1 MKLISFCLLWPNPKD
16 CFTCLTKHVMLLEIF
31 LHSVCLFFYL
41 CDSKLIF
48 SLWTNKSLDP
58 RLQNDCLV
66 YHFSSVLKG
75 KKKRLFTLKDKSMH
89 LPLLNRN
96 VIFFET
102 VIPVCQ
108 DNFVK
113 FMLIMSS
120 TMSSR

>member
-1 MKLISFCLLWPNPKD
+1 
-16 CFTCLTKHVMLLEIF
+16 MLLEIL